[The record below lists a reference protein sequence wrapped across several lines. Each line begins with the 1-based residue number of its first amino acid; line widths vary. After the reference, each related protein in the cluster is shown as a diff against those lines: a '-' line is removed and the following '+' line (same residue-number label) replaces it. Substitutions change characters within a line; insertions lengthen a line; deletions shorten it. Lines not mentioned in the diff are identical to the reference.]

1 MVNIFIP
8 ARISSYIRFKVC
20 DEITDPI
27 PNLNRGTVVFGNG
40 LAGNV
45 ITYPG
50 WDKKKKWNHVS
61 KKAPHA
67 NPIDMEQVSDN
78 LEVLSTQRNSMI
90 SPIVKFVIKLR
101 FQREMGG
108 NCRPNR
114 WEDSNHM
121 NQVERGL

>member
-50 WDKKKKWNHVS
+50 WDKKK
-61 KKAPHA
+61 
-67 NPIDMEQVSDN
+67 
-78 LEVLSTQRNSMI
+78 
-90 SPIVKFVIKLR
+90 VKP
-101 FQREMGG
+101 
-108 NCRPNR
+108 C
-114 WEDSNHM
+114 
-121 NQVERGL
+121 